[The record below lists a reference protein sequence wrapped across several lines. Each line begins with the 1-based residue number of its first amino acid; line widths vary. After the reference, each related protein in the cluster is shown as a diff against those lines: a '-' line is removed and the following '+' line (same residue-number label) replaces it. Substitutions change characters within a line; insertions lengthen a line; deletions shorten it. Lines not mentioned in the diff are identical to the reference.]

1 LIKDVTQIRLQLWR
15 PWLTRTLREPLLHFL
30 VLGALIFSLYF
41 WVNGASAATRSP
53 DQIEISAPTLTSLK
67 ANWQRQWGQSPSPD
81 GLQTLVDQYIRDEI
95 FYREALALGLDQN
108 DIIVRR
114 RLIQKVEFL
123 AEDISAL
130 QEPEDEVL
138 QAYLD
143 EHRDRYVIPGRVSFD
158 QLYFSRERW
167 GDGAD
172 EEAETVL
179 QHIQANPD
187 KWVAGDRSMLP
198 QSLTLAT
205 FQEMA
210 GVFGERFARNLFMLT
225 TLGWHG
231 PFHSA
236 YGAHLVNV
244 TEIEPGHAASLAEVR
259 NDVRLDWLR
268 DQKQRQDEQFY
279 QALRERYTVIVD
291 KSAWDQ
297 AIREVAE

>member
-1 LIKDVTQIRLQLWR
+1 MPTRPAGR
-15 PWLTRTLREPLLHFL
+15 PWLIRILREPLLHFL
-30 VLGALIFSLYF
+30 VLGALIFGLYF
-41 WVNGASAATRSP
+41 WLNGTSAAISSP
-53 DQIEISAPTLTSLK
+53 HQIKISAPTIASLE
-67 ANWQRQWGQSPSPD
+67 ANWQRQWGQSPSPED
-81 GLQTLVDQYIRDEI
+81 LQTLIDQYIRDEI
-95 FYREALALGLDQN
+95 LYREALALGLDQN

-130 QEPEDEVL
+130 QEPGDGVL

-172 EEAETVL
+172 EEAEKVL

-187 KWVAGDRSMLP
+187 KLVASDRSMLP

-210 GVFGERFARNLFMLT
+210 GVFGERFARNLFTLT
-225 TLGWHG
+225 APGWHG

-236 YGAHLVNV
+236 YGSHLVNV
-244 TEIEPGHAASLAEVR
+244 TEIEPGHSASLAEVR

-268 DQKQRQDEQFY
+268 NQKQRQDEQFY
-279 QALRERYTVIVD
+279 QALRERYTVIFD
-291 KSAWDQ
+291 ESAWDQ